1 MDKVRFIGRHI
12 KKNGLEY
19 FSYSGCGFEFDVQPI
34 GHATIT
40 ITLISELREC
50 EEQYVSIYLND
61 IFFKKEKLV
70 EGENQFSF
78 KINDKNNVTRVRVV
92 KLNETYVSSLYLK
105 NIELQNA
112 KYADVRL
119 EKKKLIEFYGDSLTC
134 GFGNLG
140 KNTEGFKTSTE
151 DFTKTYAY
159 LASFALKMDYSV
171 IARSG
176 ISAALKIYCDKT
188 FDEIYDTVDM
198 YEKCDVNY
206 HVDYAVIN
214 LGTND
219 MAAYNELDNKAGAE
233 DVFFVA
239 YKSLVDRIISHNK
252 DVKFILCTRMATLLN
267 EDIEEQIK
275 NIVKYIRKT
284 YLNPVKLVEFV
295 PNDLGSSFHPNILA
309 QKESAKK
316 LVEAIKSL
324 K

>member
-1 MDKVRFIGRHI
+1 MTH
-12 KKNGLEY
+12 
-19 FSYSGCGFEFDVQPI
+19 
-34 GHATIT
+34 
-40 ITLISELREC
+40 
-50 EEQYVSIYLND
+50 
-61 IFFKKEKLV
+61 FFRKEKLI

-134 GFGNLG
+134 GYGNLG

-188 FDEIYDTVDM
+188 FYEIYDTVDM
-198 YEKCDVNY
+198 YKKCDVNY

-219 MAAYNELDNKAGAE
+219 MVAYNELDNKAGAE
-233 DVFFVA
+233 DVFFAA
-239 YKSLVDRIISHNK
+239 YKSLVDKIVSHNK
-252 DVKFILCTRMATLLN
+252 DVKFILCTRMATLPN

-309 QKESAKK
+309 HKESAKK